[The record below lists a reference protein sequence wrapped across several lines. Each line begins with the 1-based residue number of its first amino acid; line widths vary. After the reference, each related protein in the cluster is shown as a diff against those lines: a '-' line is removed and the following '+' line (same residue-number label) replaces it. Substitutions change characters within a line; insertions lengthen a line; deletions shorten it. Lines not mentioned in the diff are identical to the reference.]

1 MLTIVTHHT
10 SIQISPSVCRPCPS
24 GEWRNAARGEFE
36 FEPGRLTHLSTAI
49 ALRLMRQLPTG
60 RVRASR
66 RAGYNALDA
75 AKSTLANISTASGD
89 DDVWND
95 RIVNLEDQNLEDQG

>member
-1 MLTIVTHHT
+1 
-10 SIQISPSVCRPCPS
+10 
-24 GEWRNAARGEFE
+24 
-36 FEPGRLTHLSTAI
+36 
-49 ALRLMRQLPTG
+49 MRQLPTG